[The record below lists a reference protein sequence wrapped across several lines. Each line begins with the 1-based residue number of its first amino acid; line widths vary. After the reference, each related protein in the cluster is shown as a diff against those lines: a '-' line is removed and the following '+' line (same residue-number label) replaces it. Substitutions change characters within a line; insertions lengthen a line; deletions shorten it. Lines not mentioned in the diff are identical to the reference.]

1 MYDFFLKHTHKVCNF
16 LPKHTHFFLVLAC
29 LHQPLAYGLQ
39 FTELAVTLVD
49 DNHAG
54 CAAAVLLSAHEHWA
68 KVTQNTPCVT
78 QCYFVYN

>member
-1 MYDFFLKHTHKVCNF
+1 MYIFLLKHTHKVCNF

-54 CAAAVLLSAHEHWA
+54 CAAAVLLSAGKGDA
-68 KVTQNTPCVT
+68 KYTLRHPMLFCI
-78 QCYFVYN
+78 